1 MGHSQSTSAPVNH
14 GVPHGHHHNAPLSQI
29 IRRHGPCFH
38 SCANNKQ
45 LYLSTEPSTLLPP
58 QSLVNCLNEIKIW
71 MSTNLLKLNSDKKEL
86 LVVAPNPTT
95 ED

>member
-1 MGHSQSTSAPVNH
+1 MVFPTVTIIML
-14 GVPHGHHHNAPLSQI
+14 PLSQI

-45 LYLSTEPSTLLPP
+45 LYLSTEPSTLVPP

-71 MSTNLLKLNSDKKEL
+71 MSTNLLKLNSNKKEL